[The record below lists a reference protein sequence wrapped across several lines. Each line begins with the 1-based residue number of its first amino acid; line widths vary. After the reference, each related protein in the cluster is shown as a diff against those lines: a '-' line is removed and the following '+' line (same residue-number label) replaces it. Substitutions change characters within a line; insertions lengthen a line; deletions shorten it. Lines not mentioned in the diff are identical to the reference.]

1 MNRYERRQ
9 QAKRERRQ
17 AAFRMQMASEEK
29 PDFSEVPNGTLCQS
43 IQMLINELRG
53 RGYPMYDYDH
63 KERSLQQIQILGDR
77 IYFLAAP
84 EEGNADE
91 KAAAETDEGI

>member
-9 QAKRERRQ
+9 QAKREKRQ

-43 IQMLINELRG
+43 IQLLLDELRE
-53 RGYPMYDYDH
+53 RGFPMYDFDH
-63 KERSLQQIQILGDR
+63 KERSLQQIQIIGGR

-84 EEGNADE
+84 EEGKADE
-91 KAAAETDEGI
+91 ETAQADEGI

>member
-9 QAKRERRQ
+9 QAKREKRQ

-43 IQMLINELRG
+43 MQLLLDELRS
-53 RGYPMYDYDH
+53 RGLAVCDFDH
-63 KERSLQQIQILGDR
+63 KERSLQQFQIVGDK

-84 EEGNADE
+84 EEGSADE
-91 KAAAETDEGI
+91 

>member
-9 QAKRERRQ
+9 QARREKRQ

-43 IQMLINELRG
+43 MQLLLDELRS
-53 RGYPMYDYDH
+53 RGLAVCDFDH
-63 KERSLQQIQILGDR
+63 KERSLQLFRIVGDK

-84 EEGNADE
+84 EEGSADE
-91 KAAAETDEGI
+91 

>member
-9 QAKRERRQ
+9 QAKREKRQ

-43 IQMLINELRG
+43 MQLLLDELRS
-53 RGYPMYDYDH
+53 RGLAVYDFDH
-63 KERSLQQIQILGDR
+63 KERSLQQFQIVGDK

-84 EEGNADE
+84 EEGSADE
-91 KAAAETDEGI
+91 